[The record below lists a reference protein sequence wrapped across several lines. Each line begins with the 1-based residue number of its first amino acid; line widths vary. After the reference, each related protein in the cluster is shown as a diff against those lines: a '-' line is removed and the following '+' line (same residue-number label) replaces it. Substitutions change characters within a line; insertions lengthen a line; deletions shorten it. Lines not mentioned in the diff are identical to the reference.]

1 MSMNKLDKSFWE
13 KRYQNNQTGWDVG
26 YIATPLKD
34 YIDQLTNKEIK
45 ILIPGAGNSHEAEY
59 LWNNGFKNIYVLDIA
74 EHPLMNFK
82 NRIPDFPES
91 RLIHDDFFEIQNT
104 FDLIVEHTFFCA
116 LNPDLREKYASK
128 MHDLLNSNGK
138 LIGLLFDFE
147 LTKEGPPFGGS
158 KKEYAS
164 YFTKHFSIKT
174 LERAYNSIK
183 PRQDRE
189 LFFIFDKN

>member
-1 MSMNKLDKSFWE
+1 MNKLDKSFWE

-34 YIDQLTNKEIK
+34 YMDQLSNKEIK

-59 LWNNGFKNIYVLDIA
+59 LWKNGFKNIYVLDIA
-74 EHPLMNFK
+74 EHPLKNFK
-82 NRIPDFPES
+82 NRIPDFPEAN
-91 RLIHDDFFEIQNT
+91 LIHADFFEIKDT
-104 FDLIVEHTFFCA
+104 FDLIIEHTFFCA

-128 MHDLLNSNGK
+128 IHDLLNTNGK

-158 KKEYAS
+158 KKEYSS
-164 YFTKHFSIKT
+164 YFSKHFSIKT

>member
-1 MSMNKLDKSFWE
+1 MNKLDKSFWE

-147 LTKEGPPFGGS
+147 
-158 KKEYAS
+158 
-164 YFTKHFSIKT
+164 
-174 LERAYNSIK
+174 
-183 PRQDRE
+183 
-189 LFFIFDKN
+189 